1 MGVNDPL
8 MRVGGIA
15 TLAMSIRRMQDEEL
29 TKEMKAA
36 SKAAA
41 EKVVPIAQTMV
52 PVRTGAL
59 RQSIKADSTRRH
71 GLIKAGT
78 NVKVPYAYN
87 VHRGHRYAGS
97 SRRYIGKRYIS
108 NAVPKAWPQI
118 IDGYVRSMNRI
129 AKRFEKKHG
138 VARVYGGFK

>member
-15 TLAMSIRRMQDEEL
+15 SLAMSIRRMQDVEL

-41 EKVVPIAQTMV
+41 EKVVPVAQTMA

-59 RQSIKADSTRRH
+59 RQSIRATSTRRH
-71 GLIKAGT
+71 GIINAGYPSR
-78 NVKVPYAYN
+78 VKYAYN
-87 VHRGHRYAGS
+87 IHRGFTTADGF
-97 SRRYIGKRYIS
+97 RYIGKKYIS
-108 NAVPKAWPQI
+108 NAVPEAWPQI
-118 IDGYVRSMNRI
+118 VKEYTASMNSI